1 MSCWV
6 FLRHGQSQANAEGW
20 LSGHVDTPLTALGCA
35 QARKAGERL
44 QHQPFSRVLSSDL
57 IRAKHTAELVLE
69 DRGLAILAH
78 PELRERDLGDWAE
91 KPLAEIRSEG
101 QSHCLI
107 DWNGHPPGG
116 ESMAVL
122 AARVLP
128 FLAAQPAIE
137 GNTLVVAHG
146 GLIRVI
152 LGLLD
157 DVETTEIGKNK
168 IANCEPHVREIGPGR
183 FAALMEQIVVQSHD
197 FKGDPCAK

>member
-1 MSCWV
+1 
-6 FLRHGQSQANAEGW
+6 
-20 LSGHVDTPLTALGCA
+20 
-35 QARKAGERL
+35 
-44 QHQPFSRVLSSDL
+44 VLSSDL